1 MALRS
6 VVAALIG
13 IACGSMSAPLLG
25 QPSND
30 IEFLITRIA
39 QSGCQFVRN
48 GNAYPANEA
57 AEHLRRKRASVR
69 SELTSEQFIEHIAS
83 KSSMSGEPYLIR
95 CTGQRD
101 ELSGPWLRRALQ
113 ERTG

>member
-13 IACGSMSAPLLG
+13 IACGSISPPLVG
-25 QPSND
+25 QPSSD
-30 IEFLITRIA
+30 VEFLITRIA
-39 QSGCQFVRN
+39 KSGCQFVRN
-48 GNAYPANEA
+48 GNVYPAHEA
-57 AEHLRRKRASVR
+57 AEHLQRKRASVR
-69 SELTSEQFIEHIAS
+69 IELTPEQFIENIAS
-83 KSSMSGEPYLIR
+83 KSSMSGEPYRIR

-101 ELSGPWLRRALQ
+101 EQSGIWLRRALR

>member
-1 MALRS
+1 
-6 VVAALIG
+6 
-13 IACGSMSAPLLG
+13 MSPLSLS

-48 GNAYPANEA
+48 GNVYPANEA

-69 SELTSEQFIEHIAS
+69 SALTPDQFIEHIAS

-95 CTGQRD
+95 CTGQHD
-101 ELSGPWLRRALQ
+101 EPSGPWLRRALQ